1 MLFCN
6 RDRVLGLLAL
16 GAGFVL
22 ACGPTSDGGGGGG
35 GGGGNS
41 DANPYGYPDGSNPGE
56 FADADPNLADSG
68 CGLQEENIGL
78 VNLGDPPDMLIVL
91 DRSGSMTTP
100 IDLFN
105 PFGATRWTT
114 MRDALNNIVMQ
125 TQANIR
131 WGLSV
136 FPTDND
142 CGVSAGTQVP
152 IDINQYSAISGWLNG
167 ASPDGNTPANAGLD
181 AALAYFNSI
190 PVNPEGRYVLFATD
204 GEPNCDDADPYPL
217 TLGAV
222 DALAAAGIKT
232 YVIGFGDPLGLP
244 VSVLN
249 DAAQKGGVPRAG
261 GPPYYYE
268 ATNAAELQNVLQ
280 QISGGVIVPSCSYA
294 LQSQPPDPDAV
305 TVKINGTAVPRDSSH
320 SNGWDYYPDASTITF
335 FGMACDDVQSG
346 SISSVE
352 FFFGC
357 PGPVVN

>member
-1 MLFCN
+1 MLFSY
-6 RDRVLGLLAL
+6 RDRAPGLVALGTGLL
-16 GAGFVL
+16 L
-22 ACGPTSDGGGGGG
+22 ACGPTGNGGGGGG
-35 GGGGNS
+35 GGGGS
-41 DANPYGYPDGSNPGE
+41 DANPNNNWPDGHPTE
-56 FADADPNLADSG
+56 FVDADPNQADSG

-100 IDLFN
+100 IDIFN

-114 MRDALNNIVMQ
+114 MRDALNGIVMQ
-125 TQANIR
+125 TENNIR

-152 IDINQYSAISGWLNG
+152 IDISQYSAISTWLNG
-167 ASPDGNTPANAGLD
+167 ASPDGNTPANAGLEE
-181 AALAYFNSI
+181 ALAYYQSI

-204 GEPNCDDADPYPL
+204 GEPNCDDSSPYAL

-232 YVIGFGDPLGLP
+232 YVIGFGDPLGLD
-244 VSVLN
+244 VQLLN

-261 GPPYYYE
+261 GPPYYYQ
-268 ATNAAELQNVLQ
+268 ATNASDLQNVLAM
-280 QISGGVIVPSCSYA
+280 ISGGVIVPSCSYA
-294 LQSQPPDPDAV
+294 LSSQPPDPDAV
-305 TVKINGTAVPRDSSH
+305 TVTIDGVPVPRSTGH
-320 SNGWDYYPDASTITF
+320 TNGWDYYPDAGTITF
-335 FGMACDDVQSG
+335 FGMACDQVQSG

-357 PGPVVN
+357 PGPVVD